1 MPAVENKENKEN
13 NINSWRK
20 NIDSKVD
27 KEKSLQNSIQ
37 NATIKLFP
45 NFSTEEKV
53 NIITQINNYLKLPGR
68 YIQGIFAILVKL
80 KKENPTDS
88 KLAQIIINHIKKL
101 NERTVL
107 DVTNKKNKKLILNWK
122 NTQKESYRNK
132 ELAKSTTKTIDIKKK
147 SEEFIKINN
156 ESKEAIKI
164 INIETQEKFKRTL
177 ELQSSLKPEYQPTQ
191 AQITAKVQSLSP
203 ETKTKLKSSGL
214 SETDYAKLLASKD
227 SLFSAGDT
235 SQESRDFLDSLKE
248 LNQSLGIRDL
258 DQMPNSFSVDKQFF
272 KDNPDLVKHI
282 WESQDFKTLD
292 NSFDLSWLKNF
303 KEVSTFVE
311 KFGDENLKRLKSQ
324 ISPFFDE
331 EWRLKQ
337 LTPEEKKIF
346 ETFFSS
352 FQAIKQQMTWVSTNM
367 LKAWAMQAPIVALY
381 HYLDQD
387 SIGLENLNQQNRQFW
402 DRTDILTEWEDK
414 ILKFSGKIDNKPIN
428 FYFNLNTGKLQCD
441 DHLNFNKD
449 QNHIS
454 IGETTRTDLNIQLP
468 SQQDLTTLLQEAITP
483 ETQQE
488 LLKTSSNMQEY
499 HQNLNQLIS
508 STLEGSF
515 NFDPLIRSRISMQT
529 EKNLTSQEFSD
540 DFLPPHISSQ
550 LQDER
555 IINNNPQIKKLFQ
568 ILDFVS
574 ESSTSDQLISLRK
587 SFKKLTSLISSHQEL
602 EKIAD
607 PIIKEQFIKL
617 HESLQNTSTI
627 ANRTET
633 MFSFLQ
639 IFLKQD
645 FSKNEFNP
653 QTLTKND
660 IFDFIDL
667 ENFLKTPLLD
677 KDLATSL
684 YYKNFSEPFNKRYFT
699 KSQNLTE
706 NDAQTA
712 DKQLEAEL
720 LAFA

>member
-1 MPAVENKENKEN
+1 MTRSAEVKENT
-13 NINSWRK
+13 INSWRK
-20 NIDSKVD
+20 NVETDREKRLENAVQKATKNLFSHLSD
-27 KEKSLQNSIQ
+27 KEQNDI
-37 NATIKLFP
+37 IK
-45 NFSTEEKV
+45 
-53 NIITQINNYLKLPGR
+53 QINEYLKTPDSIKPRELF
-68 YIQGIFAILVKL
+68 QKL
-80 KKENPTDS
+80 IEIKNNNPNNP

-101 NERTVL
+101 NEKNTL
-107 DVTNKKNKKLILNWK
+107 DIKNKKLKSAILSWK
-122 NTQKESYRNK
+122 NRTDGSSINE
-132 ELAKSTTKTIDIKKK
+132 
-147 SEEFIKINN
+147 INN
-156 ESKEAIKI
+156 KMSRIKEFL
-164 INIETQEKFKRTL
+164 INKNQKAQEKLKKAL
-177 ELQSSLKPEYQPTQ
+177 KAQSSLKPEYQPTQ

-227 SLFSAGDT
+227 SLFSANDT
-235 SQESRDFLDSLKE
+235 SQESRDFLESLKE

-282 WESQDFKTLD
+282 WESPDFKTLD

-367 LKAWAMQAPIVALY
+367 LKAWAMQAPLVALY

-449 QNHIS
+449 QNRIS

-468 SQQDLTTLLQEAITP
+468 SQQDLITLLQETLTP

-508 STLEGSF
+508 SILEGSF

-540 DFLPPHISSQ
+540 DFLPHHISSQ

-574 ESSTSDQLISLRK
+574 ENSTSDQLISLRK
-587 SFKKLTSLISSHQEL
+587 SFKKLTSLISSRQEL

-653 QTLTKND
+653 QTLTKSD

-667 ENFLKTPLLD
+667 ENFLSVANEGITLQQKGWFSHTFSTNITAKREKQEKVITDLGLKTV
-677 KDLATSL
+677 
-684 YYKNFSEPFNKRYFT
+684 E
-699 KSQNLTE
+699 
-706 NDAQTA
+706 DALRSA
-712 DKQLEAEL
+712 YV
-720 LAFA
+720 

>member
-1 MPAVENKENKEN
+1 MTRSAETKEST
-13 NINSWRK
+13 INSWRK
-20 NIDSKVD
+20 NVETD
-27 KEKSLQNSIQ
+27 KEKRLENAVQKATKNLFSHLSDKEQNDI
-37 NATIKLFP
+37 IK
-45 NFSTEEKV
+45 
-53 NIITQINNYLKLPGR
+53 QINEYLKTPDSIKPRELF
-68 YIQGIFAILVKL
+68 QKL
-80 KKENPTDS
+80 IEIKNNNPNNP

-101 NERTVL
+101 NEKNTL
-107 DVTNKKNKKLILNWK
+107 DIKNKKLKSAILSWK
-122 NTQKESYRNK
+122 NRTDGSSINDIKNKVSRIKESSINEHQK
-132 ELAKSTTKTIDIKKK
+132 IQQTIQKVLK
-147 SEEFIKINN
+147 
-156 ESKEAIKI
+156 A
-164 INIETQEKFKRTL
+164 
-177 ELQSSLKPEYQPTQ
+177 QSSLKPEYQPTQ

-203 ETKTKLKSSGL
+203 ETKAKLKSSGL

-235 SQESRDFLDSLKE
+235 SQESRDFLESLKE

-292 NSFDLSWLKNF
+292 NSFDLSWIKNF

-337 LTPEEKKIF
+337 LTPEERKIF

-449 QNHIS
+449 QNRIS

-468 SQQDLTTLLQEAITP
+468 SQQDLITLLQETITP

-529 EKNLTSQEFSD
+529 EKNLTSQEFSA

-550 LQDER
+550 LQDEK

-574 ESSTSDQLISLRK
+574 ENSTSDQLISLRK
-587 SFKKLTSLISSHQEL
+587 SFKKLTSLISSRQEL

-667 ENFLKTPLLD
+667 ENFLSVANEGITLQQKGWFSHTFSTNITA
-677 KDLATSL
+677 KREKQENLANA
-684 YYKNFSEPFNKRYFT
+684 KGIEDIER
-699 KSQNLTE
+699 
-706 NDAQTA
+706 
-712 DKQLEAEL
+712 EL
-720 LAFA
+720 NNIAVA

>member
-1 MPAVENKENKEN
+1 MTRSAETKEST
-13 NINSWRK
+13 INSWRK
-20 NIDSKVD
+20 NVETDREKRLENAVQKATKNLFSHLSD
-27 KEKSLQNSIQ
+27 KEQNDI
-37 NATIKLFP
+37 IK
-45 NFSTEEKV
+45 
-53 NIITQINNYLKLPGR
+53 QINEYLKTPDSIKPRELF
-68 YIQGIFAILVKL
+68 QKL
-80 KKENPTDS
+80 IEIKNNNPNNP

-101 NERTVL
+101 NEKNTL
-107 DVTNKKNKKLILNWK
+107 DIKNKKLKRAILSWK
-122 NTQKESYRNK
+122 NRTDGSSINDIKNKIPRIKESLANK
-132 ELAKSTTKTIDIKKK
+132 NKPI
-147 SEEFIKINN
+147 
-156 ESKEAIKI
+156 
-164 INIETQEKFKRTL
+164 QEKMEKVL
-177 ELQSSLKPEYQPTQ
+177 KAQSLLKPEYQPTQ
-191 AQITAKVQSLSP
+191 AQITAKIQSLSP

-282 WESQDFKTLD
+282 WESQDFKILD

-337 LTPEEKKIF
+337 LTPEERKIF

-367 LKAWAMQAPIVALY
+367 LKAWAMQAPIIALY

-449 QNHIS
+449 QNRIS

-468 SQQDLTTLLQEAITP
+468 SQQDLITLLQKTLTP

-574 ESSTSDQLISLRK
+574 ENSTSDQLISMRK
-587 SFKKLTSLISSHQEL
+587 SFKKLTSLISSRQEL

-645 FSKNEFNP
+645 FSKNEFNT

-667 ENFLKTPLLD
+667 ENFLSVANEGITLQQKGWFSHTFSTNITA
-677 KDLATSL
+677 KREKQENLANAKGIEDIERAL
-684 YYKNFSEPFNKRYFT
+684 NNI
-699 KSQNLTE
+699 
-706 NDAQTA
+706 AVA
-712 DKQLEAEL
+712 
-720 LAFA
+720 

>member
-1 MPAVENKENKEN
+1 MTRSAETKEST
-13 NINSWRK
+13 INSWRK
-20 NIDSKVD
+20 NVETDREKRLENAVQKATKNLFSHLSD
-27 KEKSLQNSIQ
+27 KEQN
-37 NATIKLFP
+37 
-45 NFSTEEKV
+45 
-53 NIITQINNYLKLPGR
+53 NIIKQINNYLKTPESIKPRELF
-68 YIQGIFAILVKL
+68 QKL
-80 KKENPTDS
+80 IEIKNNNPNNP

-101 NERTVL
+101 NEKNTL
-107 DVTNKKNKKLILNWK
+107 DIKNKKLKSAILSWK
-122 NTQKESYRNK
+122 NRTDGSSIN
-132 ELAKSTTKTIDIKKK
+132 DIKN
-147 SEEFIKINN
+147 KISRIN
-156 ESKEAIKI
+156 ESSINEHQKFQEIIK
-164 INIETQEKFKRTL
+164 KVLKA
-177 ELQSSLKPEYQPTQ
+177 QSSLKPEYQPTQ

-203 ETKTKLKSSGL
+203 ETKAKLKSSGL

-303 KEVSTFVE
+303 KEVATFVE

-337 LTPEEKKIF
+337 LTPEERKIF
-346 ETFFSS
+346 ETFFSN

-402 DRTDILTEWEDK
+402 DRTEILTEWEDK

-449 QNHIS
+449 QNRIS

-468 SQQDLTTLLQEAITP
+468 SEQDLTTLLQETITP

-488 LLKTSSNMQEY
+488 LVKTSSNMQEY

-529 EKNLTSQEFSD
+529 EKNLTSQEFSA

-555 IINNNPQIKKLFQ
+555 TINNTPQIKKLFQ
-568 ILDFVS
+568 ILDFIS
-574 ESSTSDQLISLRK
+574 ENSTSDQLISMRK
-587 SFKKLTSLISSHQEL
+587 SFKKLTSLISSRQEL

-653 QTLTKND
+653 QTLTKSD

-684 YYKNFSEPFNKRYFT
+684 YYKNFSEPFNKRYFA
-699 KSQNLTE
+699 KSENITE
-706 NDAQTA
+706 NNAQTA

>member
-1 MPAVENKENKEN
+1 MTSVENKKFSSPEEKWNKERETN
-13 NINSWRK
+13 EQ
-20 NIDSKVD
+20 SK
-27 KEKSLQNSIQ
+27 LRTIQ
-37 NATIKLFP
+37 NVTQKLFS
-45 NFSTEEKV
+45 NFSTEEKS
-53 NIITQINNYLKLPGR
+53 NLIISISSYLKLPGANF
-68 YIQGIFAILVKL
+68 QGVFNMLIKL
-80 KKENPTDS
+80 KNDNLNNP
-88 KLAQIIINHIKKL
+88 KLAQIIISALKKQIERKTLDLQNKKEKKQILRGNIDKKIRNNWLQNKNQDREDEYKASLKKFESQKNHIKQTIQK
-101 NERTVL
+101 VL
-107 DVTNKKNKKLILNWK
+107 K
-122 NTQKESYRNK
+122 
-132 ELAKSTTKTIDIKKK
+132 A
-147 SEEFIKINN
+147 
-156 ESKEAIKI
+156 
-164 INIETQEKFKRTL
+164 
-177 ELQSSLKPEYQPTQ
+177 QSSLKPEYQPTQ

-214 SETDYAKLLASKD
+214 SETVYAKLLASKD

-235 SQESRDFLDSLKE
+235 SQESRDFLESLKE

-337 LTPEEKKIF
+337 LTPEERKIF

-449 QNHIS
+449 QNRIS

-468 SQQDLTTLLQEAITP
+468 SQQDLITLLQETLTP
-483 ETQQE
+483 EIQQE
-488 LLKTSSNMQEY
+488 LLKSSSNMQEY
-499 HQNLNQLIS
+499 HQNLHQLIS

-529 EKNLTSQEFSD
+529 EKNLTSQEFSA

-574 ESSTSDQLISLRK
+574 ENSTSDQLISLRK
-587 SFKKLTSLISSHQEL
+587 SFKKLTSLISSRQEL

-667 ENFLKTPLLD
+667 ENFLDVAANGITLKQKTWFSAEFSQKIKQKEEHQENLANAEAI
-677 KDLATSL
+677 KDIEREL
-684 YYKNFSEPFNKRYFT
+684 Y
-699 KSQNLTE
+699 
-706 NDAQTA
+706 AVA
-712 DKQLEAEL
+712 
-720 LAFA
+720 

>member
-1 MPAVENKENKEN
+1 MTWVENKNQSTKEQ
-13 NINSWRK
+13 INSKVESKEQK
-20 NIDSKVD
+20 NASFAQAITEKAFKEFSID
-27 KEKSLQNSIQ
+27 EKRAIAIL
-37 NATIKLFP
+37 
-45 NFSTEEKV
+45 
-53 NIITQINNYLKLPGR
+53 INKYLKLPK
-68 YIQGIFAILVKL
+68 AIEPRELFQKL
-80 KKENPTDS
+80 LEIKKNNLNNSKLSQIIIDQLKQKISKKENDL
-88 KLAQIIINHIKKL
+88 KALQIIREKKKINGRNPLLKQQVWEKNAMEINKITEGNKNRDILKKIR
-101 NERTVL
+101 EGDR
-107 DVTNKKNKKLILNWK
+107 KEIEIKNKFEHVK
-122 NTQKESYRNK
+122 Q
-132 ELAKSTTKTIDIKKK
+132 
-147 SEEFIKINN
+147 
-156 ESKEAIKI
+156 
-164 INIETQEKFKRTL
+164 
-177 ELQSSLKPEYQPTQ
+177 LQSSLKPEYQPTQ

-203 ETKTKLKSSGL
+203 ETKAKLKSSGL

-235 SQESRDFLDSLKE
+235 SQESRDFLESLKE

-258 DQMPNSFSVDKQFF
+258 DQMPNSFSIDKQFF

-282 WESQDFKTLD
+282 WESPDFKTLD

-303 KEVSTFVE
+303 KEVATFVE

-352 FQAIKQQMTWVSTNM
+352 FQAIKEQMTWVSTNM

-449 QNHIS
+449 QNRIS
-454 IGETTRTDLNIQLP
+454 IGETTRTNLNIQLP
-468 SQQDLTTLLQEAITP
+468 SQQDLITLLQETLTP

-529 EKNLTSQEFSD
+529 EKNLTSQEFSA

-574 ESSTSDQLISLRK
+574 ENSTSDQLISLRK
-587 SFKKLTSLISSHQEL
+587 SFKKLTSLISSRQEL

-667 ENFLKTPLLD
+667 ENFLSVANEGITLQQKGWFSHTFSTNITA
-677 KDLATSL
+677 KREKQENLANA
-684 YYKNFSEPFNKRYFT
+684 KGIEDIER
-699 KSQNLTE
+699 
-706 NDAQTA
+706 
-712 DKQLEAEL
+712 EL
-720 LAFA
+720 NNIAFA

>member
-1 MPAVENKENKEN
+1 MTRSAETKEST
-13 NINSWRK
+13 INSWRK
-20 NIDSKVD
+20 NVETDREKRLENAVQKATKNLFSHLSD
-27 KEKSLQNSIQ
+27 KEQNDI
-37 NATIKLFP
+37 IK
-45 NFSTEEKV
+45 
-53 NIITQINNYLKLPGR
+53 QINEYLKTPDSIKPRELF
-68 YIQGIFAILVKL
+68 QKL
-80 KKENPTDS
+80 IEIKNNNPNNP

-101 NERTVL
+101 NEKNTL
-107 DVTNKKNKKLILNWK
+107 DIKNKKLKRAILSWK
-122 NTQKESYRNK
+122 NRIDGSSINDIKNKIPRIKESLANK
-132 ELAKSTTKTIDIKKK
+132 NKPI
-147 SEEFIKINN
+147 
-156 ESKEAIKI
+156 
-164 INIETQEKFKRTL
+164 QEKMEKVL
-177 ELQSSLKPEYQPTQ
+177 KAQSSLKPEYQPTQ

-214 SETDYAKLLASKD
+214 SETVYAKLLASKD
-227 SLFSAGDT
+227 SLFSANDT
-235 SQESRDFLDSLKE
+235 SQESRDFLESLKE

-282 WESQDFKTLD
+282 WESPDFKTLD

-303 KEVSTFVE
+303 KEVATFVE

-337 LTPEEKKIF
+337 LTPEERKIF

-352 FQAIKQQMTWVSTNM
+352 FQAIKEQMTWVSTNM

-449 QNHIS
+449 QNRIS

-468 SQQDLTTLLQEAITP
+468 SQQDLITLLQETITP

-529 EKNLTSQEFSD
+529 EKNLTSQEFSA

-574 ESSTSDQLISLRK
+574 ENSTSDQLISLRK
-587 SFKKLTSLISSHQEL
+587 SFKKLTSLISSRQEL

-667 ENFLKTPLLD
+667 ENFLSVANEGITLQQKGWFSHTFSTNITA
-677 KDLATSL
+677 KRETQENLANA
-684 YYKNFSEPFNKRYFT
+684 KGIEGIEK
-699 KSQNLTE
+699 
-706 NDAQTA
+706 
-712 DKQLEAEL
+712 EL
-720 LAFA
+720 NIAFA

>member
-1 MPAVENKENKEN
+1 MTSLESKQITWNEKIQGKEQQKE
-13 NINSWRK
+13 R
-20 NIDSKVD
+20 
-27 KEKSLQNSIQ
+27 EQQRAIQ
-37 NATIKLFP
+37 SMVQKYFP
-45 NFSTEEKV
+45 DFSTEAKTE
-53 NIITQINNYLKLPGR
+53 ITIQIFKYLKLPKTLEFK
-68 YIQGIFAILVKL
+68 GIFSALLNL
-80 KKENPTDS
+80 KKENIDNP
-88 KLAQIIINHIKKL
+88 KLAQILINFIKKKI
-101 NERTVL
+101 EKTIL
-107 DVTNKKNKKLILNWK
+107 DQTNKTNKTKVLNWK
-122 NTQKESYRNK
+122 KSPNQITNSLSNNSWKIQKEWNNQKRNT
-132 ELAKSTTKTIDIKKK
+132 ETKQITHLNEQSKKQL
-147 SEEFIKINN
+147 
-156 ESKEAIKI
+156 
-164 INIETQEKFKRTL
+164 IEKTKQ
-177 ELQSSLKPEYQPTQ
+177 LQSSLKPEYQPTQ

-203 ETKTKLKSSGL
+203 ETKAKLKSSRL
-214 SETDYAKLLASKD
+214 SETDYAKFLASKD

-292 NSFDLSWLKNF
+292 NSFDLSRLKNF

-387 SIGLENLNQQNRQFW
+387 SIGLENLSQQNRQFW

-449 QNHIS
+449 QNRIS

-468 SQQDLTTLLQEAITP
+468 SQQDLTTLLQETLTP

-529 EKNLTSQEFSD
+529 EKNLTSQEFSA

-574 ESSTSDQLISLRK
+574 ENSTSDQLISLRK
-587 SFKKLTSLISSHQEL
+587 SFKKLTSLISSRQEL

-667 ENFLKTPLLD
+667 ENFLSVANEGITLQQKGWFSHTFSTNITA
-677 KDLATSL
+677 KREKQENLANA
-684 YYKNFSEPFNKRYFT
+684 KGIEDIER
-699 KSQNLTE
+699 
-706 NDAQTA
+706 
-712 DKQLEAEL
+712 EL
-720 LAFA
+720 NNIAVA

>member
-1 MPAVENKENKEN
+1 MTRSAETKEST
-13 NINSWRK
+13 INSWRK
-20 NIDSKVD
+20 NVETDREKRLENAVQKATKNLFSHLSD
-27 KEKSLQNSIQ
+27 KEQNDI
-37 NATIKLFP
+37 IK
-45 NFSTEEKV
+45 
-53 NIITQINNYLKLPGR
+53 QINEYLKTPDSIKPRELF
-68 YIQGIFAILVKL
+68 QKL
-80 KKENPTDS
+80 IEIKNNNPNNP

-101 NERTVL
+101 NEKNTL
-107 DVTNKKNKKLILNWK
+107 DIKNKKLKRAILSWK
-122 NTQKESYRNK
+122 NRIDGSSINDIKNKIPRIKESLANK
-132 ELAKSTTKTIDIKKK
+132 NKPI
-147 SEEFIKINN
+147 
-156 ESKEAIKI
+156 
-164 INIETQEKFKRTL
+164 QEKMEKVL
-177 ELQSSLKPEYQPTQ
+177 KAQSSLKPEYQPTQ

-203 ETKTKLKSSGL
+203 ETKAKLKSSGL

-227 SLFSAGDT
+227 SLFSANDT
-235 SQESRDFLDSLKE
+235 SQESRDFLESLKE

-282 WESQDFKTLD
+282 WESPDFKTLD

-337 LTPEEKKIF
+337 LTPEERKTF

-367 LKAWAMQAPIVALY
+367 LKAWAMQAPLVALY

-428 FYFNLNTGKLQCD
+428 FYFNLNTGKLECD

-449 QNHIS
+449 QNRIS

-468 SQQDLTTLLQEAITP
+468 SQQDLITLLQETLTP

-529 EKNLTSQEFSD
+529 EKNLTSQEFST

-574 ESSTSDQLISLRK
+574 ENSTSEQLISLRK
-587 SFKKLTSLISSHQEL
+587 SFKKLTSLISSRQEL

-667 ENFLKTPLLD
+667 ENFLSVANEGITLQQKGWFSHTFSTNITE
-677 KDLATSL
+677 KREKQENLANAKGIEDIERAL
-684 YYKNFSEPFNKRYFT
+684 NNI
-699 KSQNLTE
+699 
-706 NDAQTA
+706 AVA
-712 DKQLEAEL
+712 
-720 LAFA
+720 

>member
-1 MPAVENKENKEN
+1 MTRSAETKEST
-13 NINSWRK
+13 INSWRK
-20 NIDSKVD
+20 NVETDREKRLENAVQKATKNLFSHLSD
-27 KEKSLQNSIQ
+27 KEQNDI
-37 NATIKLFP
+37 IK
-45 NFSTEEKV
+45 
-53 NIITQINNYLKLPGR
+53 QINEYLKTPDSIKPRELF
-68 YIQGIFAILVKL
+68 QKL
-80 KKENPTDS
+80 IEIKNNNPNNP

-101 NERTVL
+101 NEKNTL
-107 DVTNKKNKKLILNWK
+107 DIKNKKLKRAILSWK
-122 NTQKESYRNK
+122 NRIDGSSINDIKNKIPRIKESLANK
-132 ELAKSTTKTIDIKKK
+132 NKPI
-147 SEEFIKINN
+147 
-156 ESKEAIKI
+156 
-164 INIETQEKFKRTL
+164 QEKMEKVL
-177 ELQSSLKPEYQPTQ
+177 KAQSSLKPEYQPTQ

-203 ETKTKLKSSGL
+203 ETKAKLKSSGL

-235 SQESRDFLDSLKE
+235 SQESRDFLESLKE

-449 QNHIS
+449 QNRIS

-468 SQQDLTTLLQEAITP
+468 SQQDLITLLQETITP

-529 EKNLTSQEFSD
+529 EKNLTSQEFSA

-574 ESSTSDQLISLRK
+574 ENSTSDQLISLRK
-587 SFKKLTSLISSHQEL
+587 SFKKLTSLISSRQEL

-667 ENFLKTPLLD
+667 ENFLSVANEGITLQQKGWFSHTFSTNITA
-677 KDLATSL
+677 KREKQENLANA
-684 YYKNFSEPFNKRYFT
+684 KGIEDIER
-699 KSQNLTE
+699 
-706 NDAQTA
+706 
-712 DKQLEAEL
+712 EL
-720 LAFA
+720 NNIAVA

>member
-1 MPAVENKENKEN
+1 MGSVENKNQSAKEQL
-13 NINSWRK
+13 NSKAESKEQK
-20 NIDSKVD
+20 NTRFA
-27 KEKSLQNSIQ
+27 Q
-37 NATIKLFP
+37 TI
-45 NFSTEEKV
+45 TEKV
-53 NIITQINNYLKLPGR
+53 FKEFSIDEKTSIAALINKYLKLPKAMEPR
-68 YIQGIFAILVKL
+68 ELFQKLVEI
-80 KKENPTDS
+80 KKNNPNNPR
-88 KLAQIIINHIKKL
+88 LAQIIINELKKIINRKENDL
-101 NERTVL
+101 RALQIRNEG
-107 DVTNKKNKKLILNWK
+107 KILNWK
-122 NTQKESYRNK
+122 KNPIENQGGN
-132 ELAKSTTKTIDIKKK
+132 LATNDK
-147 SEEFIKINN
+147 KINKGLN
-156 ESKEAIKI
+156 SRSTDRIKLQKQV
-164 INIETQEKFKRTL
+164 EHLKQ
-177 ELQSSLKPEYQPTQ
+177 LQSSLKPEYQPTQ

-203 ETKTKLKSSGL
+203 ETKIKLKSSGL

-227 SLFSAGDT
+227 SLFSAKDT

-258 DQMPNSFSVDKQFF
+258 DQMPNSFSIDKQFF

-292 NSFDLSWLKNF
+292 NSFDLSRLKNF

-352 FQAIKQQMTWVSTNM
+352 FQAIKQQITWVSTNM
-367 LKAWAMQAPIVALY
+367 LKAWTMQAPIVALY

-387 SIGLENLNQQNRQFW
+387 SIGLENLSQQNRQFW

-449 QNHIS
+449 QNRIN
-454 IGETTRTDLNIQLP
+454 IGETTRTDLNIKLP
-468 SQQDLTTLLQEAITP
+468 SQQDLTTLLQETLTP

-529 EKNLTSQEFSD
+529 EKNLTSQEFSA
-540 DFLPPHISSQ
+540 DFLPPHISTQ

-574 ESSTSDQLISLRK
+574 ENSTSDQLISMRK
-587 SFKKLTSLISSHQEL
+587 SFKKLTSLISSRQEL

-684 YYKNFSEPFNKRYFT
+684 YYKNFSEPFNKRYFA

>member
-1 MPAVENKENKEN
+1 MTSVENKQITWNEKIQGKEQQ
-13 NINSWRK
+13 
-20 NIDSKVD
+20 
-27 KEKSLQNSIQ
+27 KEREQQRAIQ
-37 NATIKLFP
+37 SMVQKYFP
-45 NFSTEEKV
+45 DFSTEAKTE
-53 NIITQINNYLKLPGR
+53 ITIQIFKYLKLPKTLEFK
-68 YIQGIFAILVKL
+68 GIFSALLNL
-80 KKENPTDS
+80 KKENIDNP
-88 KLAQIIINHIKKL
+88 KLAQILINFIKKKI
-101 NERTVL
+101 EKTIL
-107 DVTNKKNKKLILNWK
+107 DQTNKTNKTKVLNWK
-122 NTQKESYRNK
+122 KSPNQITNSLSNNFWKIQKEWNNQKRNT
-132 ELAKSTTKTIDIKKK
+132 ETKQITHLNEQSKKQL
-147 SEEFIKINN
+147 
-156 ESKEAIKI
+156 
-164 INIETQEKFKRTL
+164 IEKTKQ
-177 ELQSSLKPEYQPTQ
+177 LQSSLKPEYQPTQ

-203 ETKTKLKSSGL
+203 ETKAKLKSSGL

-282 WESQDFKTLD
+282 WESQDFKMLD

-449 QNHIS
+449 QNRIS

-468 SQQDLTTLLQEAITP
+468 SQQDLITLLQETLTP

-529 EKNLTSQEFSD
+529 EKNLTSQEFSA

-574 ESSTSDQLISLRK
+574 ENSTSDQLISLRK
-587 SFKKLTSLISSHQEL
+587 SFKKLTSLISSRQEL

-667 ENFLKTPLLD
+667 ENFLSVANEGITLQQKGWFSHTFSTNITA
-677 KDLATSL
+677 KREKQENLANA
-684 YYKNFSEPFNKRYFT
+684 KGIEDIER
-699 KSQNLTE
+699 
-706 NDAQTA
+706 
-712 DKQLEAEL
+712 EL
-720 LAFA
+720 NNIAVA

>member
-1 MPAVENKENKEN
+1 MTRSAEVKENT
-13 NINSWRK
+13 INSWRK
-20 NIDSKVD
+20 NVETDREKRLENAVQKATKNLFSHLSD
-27 KEKSLQNSIQ
+27 KEQNDI
-37 NATIKLFP
+37 IK
-45 NFSTEEKV
+45 
-53 NIITQINNYLKLPGR
+53 QINEYLKTPDSIKPRELF
-68 YIQGIFAILVKL
+68 QKL
-80 KKENPTDS
+80 IEIKNNNPNNP

-101 NERTVL
+101 NEKNTL
-107 DVTNKKNKKLILNWK
+107 DIKNKKLKSAILSWK
-122 NTQKESYRNK
+122 NRTDGSSINE
-132 ELAKSTTKTIDIKKK
+132 
-147 SEEFIKINN
+147 INN
-156 ESKEAIKI
+156 KMSRIKEFL
-164 INIETQEKFKRTL
+164 INKNQKAQEKLKKAL
-177 ELQSSLKPEYQPTQ
+177 KAQSSLKPEYQPTQ

-227 SLFSAGDT
+227 SLFSANDT

-282 WESQDFKTLD
+282 WESPDFKTLD

-449 QNHIS
+449 QNRIS

-468 SQQDLTTLLQEAITP
+468 SQQDLITLLQETLTP
-483 ETQQE
+483 ETQQD
-488 LLKTSSNMQEY
+488 LLKNSSNMQEY

-529 EKNLTSQEFSD
+529 EKNLTSQEFSA
-540 DFLPPHISSQ
+540 DFLPPHISTQ

-574 ESSTSDQLISLRK
+574 ENSTSDQLISLRK
-587 SFKKLTSLISSHQEL
+587 SFKKLTSLISSRQEL

-653 QTLTKND
+653 QTLTKSD

-667 ENFLKTPLLD
+667 ENFLSVANEGITLQQKGWFSHTFSTNITA
-677 KDLATSL
+677 KREKQENLANAKGIEDIERAL
-684 YYKNFSEPFNKRYFT
+684 NNI
-699 KSQNLTE
+699 
-706 NDAQTA
+706 AVA
-712 DKQLEAEL
+712 
-720 LAFA
+720 

>member
-1 MPAVENKENKEN
+1 MGSVENKNQSAKEQLNSKAESKEQKNARFAQTITEKAFKEFSIDEKTSIAALINK
-13 NINSWRK
+13 
-20 NIDSKVD
+20 
-27 KEKSLQNSIQ
+27 
-37 NATIKLFP
+37 
-45 NFSTEEKV
+45 
-53 NIITQINNYLKLPGR
+53 YLKLPKAMEPR
-68 YIQGIFAILVKL
+68 ELFQKLVEI
-80 KKENPTDS
+80 KKNNPNNPR
-88 KLAQIIINHIKKL
+88 LAQIIINELKKIINRKENDLKVLQIK
-101 NERTVL
+101 NERG
-107 DVTNKKNKKLILNWK
+107 ILNWK
-122 NTQKESYRNK
+122 KLWKNKVTENQES
-132 ELAKSTTKTIDIKKK
+132 KSLTNDD
-147 SEEFIKINN
+147 KINKKLDSQSTN
-156 ESKEAIKI
+156 RMKI
-164 INIETQEKFKRTL
+164 LKQVEHLKQ
-177 ELQSSLKPEYQPTQ
+177 LQSSLKPEYQPTQ

-227 SLFSAGDT
+227 VLFSARDT
-235 SQESRDFLDSLKE
+235 SQESRDFLESLKE

-282 WESQDFKTLD
+282 WESPDFKTLD
-292 NSFDLSWLKNF
+292 NSFDLSRLKNF

-311 KFGDENLKRLKSQ
+311 KFGDENLKRLKNQ

-367 LKAWAMQAPIVALY
+367 LKAWTMQAPIVALY

-387 SIGLENLNQQNRQFW
+387 SIGLENLSQQNRQFW

-449 QNHIS
+449 QNRIS

-468 SQQDLTTLLQEAITP
+468 SQQDLITLLQETITP

-488 LLKTSSNMQEY
+488 LLKNSSNMQEY

-529 EKNLTSQEFSD
+529 EKNLTSQEFSA

-574 ESSTSDQLISLRK
+574 ENSTSEQLISLRK
-587 SFKKLTSLISSHQEL
+587 SFKKLTSLISSRQEL

-684 YYKNFSEPFNKRYFT
+684 YYKNFSEPFNKRYFA

>member
-1 MPAVENKENKEN
+1 MPEVENKEN

-101 NERTVL
+101 NKRTVL

-164 INIETQEKFKRTL
+164 INTETQEKFKRTL

-191 AQITAKVQSLSP
+191 AKITAKVQSLSP

-227 SLFSAGDT
+227 SLFSANDT

-367 LKAWAMQAPIVALY
+367 LKAWTMQAPIVALY

-387 SIGLENLNQQNRQFW
+387 SIGLENLSQQNRQFW

-449 QNHIS
+449 QNRIS
-454 IGETTRTDLNIQLP
+454 IGETTRTNLNIQLP
-468 SQQDLTTLLQEAITP
+468 SQQDLTTLLQETLTP

-488 LLKTSSNMQEY
+488 LLQSSSNMQEY

-574 ESSTSDQLISLRK
+574 ENSTSDQLISMRK
-587 SFKKLTSLISSHQEL
+587 SFKKLTSLISSRQEL

-684 YYKNFSEPFNKRYFT
+684 YYKNFSEPFNKRYFA

>member
-203 ETKTKLKSSGL
+203 ETKAKLKSSGL

-272 KDNPDLVKHI
+272 KDNPDLIKHI
-282 WESQDFKTLD
+282 WESPDFKTLD

-352 FQAIKQQMTWVSTNM
+352 FQEIKQQMTWVSTNM

-387 SIGLENLNQQNRQFW
+387 SIGPENLNQQNRQFW

-468 SQQDLTTLLQEAITP
+468 SQQDLTTHLQEAITP

>member
-1 MPAVENKENKEN
+1 MTSVENKQITWNEKIQGKEQQ
-13 NINSWRK
+13 
-20 NIDSKVD
+20 
-27 KEKSLQNSIQ
+27 KEREQQRAIQ
-37 NATIKLFP
+37 SMVQKYFP
-45 NFSTEEKV
+45 DFSTEAKTE
-53 NIITQINNYLKLPGR
+53 ITIQIFKYLKLPKTLEFK
-68 YIQGIFAILVKL
+68 GIFSALLNL
-80 KKENPTDS
+80 KKENIDNP
-88 KLAQIIINHIKKL
+88 KLAQILINFIKKKI
-101 NERTVL
+101 EKTIL
-107 DVTNKKNKKLILNWK
+107 DQTNKTNKTKVLNWK
-122 NTQKESYRNK
+122 KSPNQITNSLSNNFWKIQKEWNNQKRNT
-132 ELAKSTTKTIDIKKK
+132 ETKQITHLNEQSKKQL
-147 SEEFIKINN
+147 
-156 ESKEAIKI
+156 
-164 INIETQEKFKRTL
+164 IEKTKQ
-177 ELQSSLKPEYQPTQ
+177 LQSSLKPEYQPTQ

-203 ETKTKLKSSGL
+203 ETKAKLKSSGL

-282 WESQDFKTLD
+282 WESPDFKTLD

-337 LTPEEKKIF
+337 LTPEERKIF

-352 FQAIKQQMTWVSTNM
+352 FQAIKEQMTWVSTNM

-387 SIGLENLNQQNRQFW
+387 SIGLENLNQQNKQFW

-449 QNHIS
+449 QNRIS

-468 SQQDLTTLLQEAITP
+468 SQQDLITLLQEAITP

-488 LLKTSSNMQEY
+488 LLQSSSNMQEY

-529 EKNLTSQEFSD
+529 EKNLTSQEFSA

-574 ESSTSDQLISLRK
+574 ENSTSDQLISLRK
-587 SFKKLTSLISSHQEL
+587 SFKKLTSLISSRQEL

-653 QTLTKND
+653 QTLTKSD

-667 ENFLKTPLLD
+667 ENFLDVAANGITLKQKTWFSAEFSQKIKQKEEHQENLANAEAI
-677 KDLATSL
+677 KDIELNIALA
-684 YYKNFSEPFNKRYFT
+684 
-699 KSQNLTE
+699 
-706 NDAQTA
+706 
-712 DKQLEAEL
+712 
-720 LAFA
+720 

>member
-1 MPAVENKENKEN
+1 MTRSAETKEST
-13 NINSWRK
+13 INSWRK
-20 NIDSKVD
+20 NVETD
-27 KEKSLQNSIQ
+27 KEKRLENAVQKATKNLFSHLSDKEQNDI
-37 NATIKLFP
+37 IK
-45 NFSTEEKV
+45 
-53 NIITQINNYLKLPGR
+53 QINDYLKTPESIKPRELF
-68 YIQGIFAILVKL
+68 QKL
-80 KKENPTDS
+80 IEIKNNNPNNP
-88 KLAQIIINHIKKL
+88 KLAQIIINHIRKL
-101 NERTVL
+101 NEKNTL
-107 DVTNKKNKKLILNWK
+107 DIKNKKLKSAILSWK
-122 NTQKESYRNK
+122 NRTDGSSIN
-132 ELAKSTTKTIDIKKK
+132 DIKN
-147 SEEFIKINN
+147 KISRIN
-156 ESKEAIKI
+156 EYSINKHQKFQEI
-164 INIETQEKFKRTL
+164 IQKVLKA
-177 ELQSSLKPEYQPTQ
+177 QSSLKPEYQPTQ
-191 AQITAKVQSLSP
+191 AQITAKIQSLSP
-203 ETKTKLKSSGL
+203 ETKAKLKSSGL

-282 WESQDFKTLD
+282 WESPDFKTLD

-337 LTPEEKKIF
+337 LTQEEKKIF

-387 SIGLENLNQQNRQFW
+387 SIGLENLNQQNKQFW

-428 FYFNLNTGKLQCD
+428 FYFNLTNGKLQCD

-449 QNHIS
+449 QNRIS

-468 SQQDLTTLLQEAITP
+468 SQQDLITLLQETLTP

-540 DFLPPHISSQ
+540 NFLPPHISGQ

-568 ILDFVS
+568 ILDFIS
-574 ESSTSDQLISLRK
+574 ENSTSDQLISMRK
-587 SFKKLTSLISSHQEL
+587 SFKKLTSLISSRQEL

-667 ENFLKTPLLD
+667 ENFLSVANEGITLQQKGWFSHTFSTNITA
-677 KDLATSL
+677 KREKQENLANA
-684 YYKNFSEPFNKRYFT
+684 KGIEDIER
-699 KSQNLTE
+699 
-706 NDAQTA
+706 
-712 DKQLEAEL
+712 EL
-720 LAFA
+720 NNIAVA

>member
-1 MPAVENKENKEN
+1 MTWVENKNQSTKEQ
-13 NINSWRK
+13 INSKVESKEQK
-20 NIDSKVD
+20 NASFAQAITEKAFKEFSID
-27 KEKSLQNSIQ
+27 EKRAIAIL
-37 NATIKLFP
+37 
-45 NFSTEEKV
+45 
-53 NIITQINNYLKLPGR
+53 INKYLKLPK
-68 YIQGIFAILVKL
+68 AIEPRELFQKL
-80 KKENPTDS
+80 LEIKKNNLNNSKLSQIIIDQLKQKISKKENDL
-88 KLAQIIINHIKKL
+88 KALQIIREKKKINGRNPLLKQQVWEKNAMEINKITEGNKNRDILKKIR
-101 NERTVL
+101 EGDR
-107 DVTNKKNKKLILNWK
+107 KEIEIKNKFEHVK
-122 NTQKESYRNK
+122 Q
-132 ELAKSTTKTIDIKKK
+132 
-147 SEEFIKINN
+147 
-156 ESKEAIKI
+156 
-164 INIETQEKFKRTL
+164 
-177 ELQSSLKPEYQPTQ
+177 LQSSLKPEYQPTQ

-203 ETKTKLKSSGL
+203 ETKAKLKSSGL

-282 WESQDFKTLD
+282 WESPDFKTLD

-303 KEVSTFVE
+303 KEVATFVE

-337 LTPEEKKIF
+337 LTPEERKIF

-367 LKAWAMQAPIVALY
+367 LKAWAMQAPIIALY

-449 QNHIS
+449 QNRIS

-468 SQQDLTTLLQEAITP
+468 SQQDLTTLLQETLTP

-488 LLKTSSNMQEY
+488 LLQTSSNMQEY

-529 EKNLTSQEFSD
+529 EKNLTSQEFSA

-574 ESSTSDQLISLRK
+574 ENSTSDQLISLRK
-587 SFKKLTSLISSHQEL
+587 SFKKLTSLISSRQEL

-667 ENFLKTPLLD
+667 ENFLDVAANGITLKQKTW
-677 KDLATSL
+677 
-684 YYKNFSEPFNKRYFT
+684 FSAEF
-699 KSQNLTE
+699 SQKIKQKEELQKNLT
-706 NDAQTA
+706 DAK
-712 DKQLEAEL
+712 DIKDIESEL
-720 LAFA
+720 NIAFA

>member
-1 MPAVENKENKEN
+1 MTRSAETKEST
-13 NINSWRK
+13 INSWRK
-20 NIDSKVD
+20 NVETDREKRLENAVQKATKNLFSHLSD
-27 KEKSLQNSIQ
+27 KEQNDI
-37 NATIKLFP
+37 IK
-45 NFSTEEKV
+45 
-53 NIITQINNYLKLPGR
+53 QINEYLKTPDSIKPRELF
-68 YIQGIFAILVKL
+68 QKL
-80 KKENPTDS
+80 IEIKNNNPNNP

-101 NERTVL
+101 NEKNTL
-107 DVTNKKNKKLILNWK
+107 DIKNKKLKRAILSWK
-122 NTQKESYRNK
+122 NRTDGSSINDIKNKIPRIKESLANK
-132 ELAKSTTKTIDIKKK
+132 NKPI
-147 SEEFIKINN
+147 
-156 ESKEAIKI
+156 
-164 INIETQEKFKRTL
+164 QEKMEKVL
-177 ELQSSLKPEYQPTQ
+177 KAQSLLKPEYQPTQ
-191 AQITAKVQSLSP
+191 AQITAKIQSLSP

-227 SLFSAGDT
+227 SLFSANDT

-258 DQMPNSFSVDKQFF
+258 DQMPDSFSVDKQFF

-337 LTPEEKKIF
+337 LTPEERKIF

-352 FQAIKQQMTWVSTNM
+352 FQAIKEQMTWVSTNM

-449 QNHIS
+449 QNRIS

-468 SQQDLTTLLQEAITP
+468 SQQDLITLLQETLTP
-483 ETQQE
+483 EIQQE

-529 EKNLTSQEFSD
+529 EKNLTSQEFSA

-574 ESSTSDQLISLRK
+574 ENSTSDQLISLRK
-587 SFKKLTSLISSHQEL
+587 SFKKLTSLISSRQEL

-653 QTLTKND
+653 QTLTKSD

-667 ENFLKTPLLD
+667 ENFLSVANEGITLQQKGWFSHTFSTNITAKREEQEKVNTDLGLKTV
-677 KDLATSL
+677 
-684 YYKNFSEPFNKRYFT
+684 E
-699 KSQNLTE
+699 
-706 NDAQTA
+706 DALRSA
-712 DKQLEAEL
+712 YV
-720 LAFA
+720 

>member
-1 MPAVENKENKEN
+1 MTRSAETKEST
-13 NINSWRK
+13 INSWRK
-20 NIDSKVD
+20 NVETDREKKLENAVQKATKNLFSHLSD
-27 KEKSLQNSIQ
+27 KEQNDI
-37 NATIKLFP
+37 IK
-45 NFSTEEKV
+45 
-53 NIITQINNYLKLPGR
+53 QINEYLKTPESIKPRELF
-68 YIQGIFAILVKL
+68 QKL
-80 KKENPTDS
+80 IEIKNNNPNNP

-101 NERTVL
+101 NEKNTL
-107 DVTNKKNKKLILNWK
+107 DIKNKKLKRAILNWK
-122 NTQKESYRNK
+122 NRTDGSSINDIKNKIPRIKESLVNK
-132 ELAKSTTKTIDIKKK
+132 NKPI
-147 SEEFIKINN
+147 
-156 ESKEAIKI
+156 
-164 INIETQEKFKRTL
+164 QEKMEKVL
-177 ELQSSLKPEYQPTQ
+177 KAQSSLKPEYQPTQ
-191 AQITAKVQSLSP
+191 AQITTKVQSLSP

-258 DQMPNSFSVDKQFF
+258 DQMPNSFSVDNQFF

-282 WESQDFKTLD
+282 WESQDFKALD

-449 QNHIS
+449 QNRIS

-468 SQQDLTTLLQEAITP
+468 SQQDLTTLLQETLTP

-587 SFKKLTSLISSHQEL
+587 SFKKLTSLISSRQEL

-627 ANRTET
+627 ANRTKT

-684 YYKNFSEPFNKRYFT
+684 YYKNFSEPFNKRYFA

-706 NDAQTA
+706 NDTQTA

>member
-1 MPAVENKENKEN
+1 MTWVENKNQSTKEQ
-13 NINSWRK
+13 INSKVESKEQK
-20 NIDSKVD
+20 NASFAQAITEKAFKEFSID
-27 KEKSLQNSIQ
+27 EKRAIAIL
-37 NATIKLFP
+37 
-45 NFSTEEKV
+45 
-53 NIITQINNYLKLPGR
+53 INKYLKLPK
-68 YIQGIFAILVKL
+68 AIEPRELFQKL
-80 KKENPTDS
+80 LEIKKNNLNNSKLSQIIIDQLKQKISKKENDL
-88 KLAQIIINHIKKL
+88 KALQIIREKKKINGRNPLLKQQVWEKNAMEI
-101 NERTVL
+101 
-107 DVTNKKNKKLILNWK
+107 NKITEGNKNRDILEKIREGDRKEIEIKNKFEHVK
-122 NTQKESYRNK
+122 Q
-132 ELAKSTTKTIDIKKK
+132 
-147 SEEFIKINN
+147 
-156 ESKEAIKI
+156 
-164 INIETQEKFKRTL
+164 
-177 ELQSSLKPEYQPTQ
+177 LQSSLKPEYQPTQ

-203 ETKTKLKSSGL
+203 ETKAKLKSSGL

-303 KEVSTFVE
+303 KEVATFVE

-337 LTPEEKKIF
+337 LTPEERKIF

-352 FQAIKQQMTWVSTNM
+352 FQAIKEQMTWVSTNM

-449 QNHIS
+449 QNRIS

-468 SQQDLTTLLQEAITP
+468 SQQDLITLLQETITP
-483 ETQQE
+483 EIQQE
-488 LLKTSSNMQEY
+488 LLKSSSNMQEY

-529 EKNLTSQEFSD
+529 EKNLTSQEFSA

-574 ESSTSDQLISLRK
+574 ENSTSDQLISLRK
-587 SFKKLTSLISSHQEL
+587 SFKKLASLISSRQEL

-607 PIIKEQFIKL
+607 PTIKEQFIKL

-684 YYKNFSEPFNKRYFT
+684 YYKNFSEPFNKRYIA
-699 KSQNLTE
+699 KSQNFRV

-712 DKQLEAEL
+712 DEQLELGLQAV
-720 LAFA
+720 A

>member
-1 MPAVENKENKEN
+1 MTSIENKSTKEQLSKKTESKDQQNARLIQEVTQRAFKEFSIDEKTSITILISQYTKLPNTMKPGEVFKKLFEIKEN
-13 NINSWRK
+13 NPNSPR
-20 NIDSKVD
+20 
-27 KEKSLQNSIQ
+27 
-37 NATIKLFP
+37 
-45 NFSTEEKV
+45 
-53 NIITQINNYLKLPGR
+53 
-68 YIQGIFAILVKL
+68 
-80 KKENPTDS
+80 
-88 KLAQIIINHIKKL
+88 LAQIIIHELKKIITKKENDLKILQVRRQGKHLDGRTRLKEEQKWNKNKEIQNSL
-101 NERTVL
+101 NEARQEESS
-107 DVTNKKNKKLILNWK
+107 ILK
-122 NTQKESYRNK
+122 QVEHLK
-132 ELAKSTTKTIDIKKK
+132 
-147 SEEFIKINN
+147 
-156 ESKEAIKI
+156 
-164 INIETQEKFKRTL
+164 Q
-177 ELQSSLKPEYQPTQ
+177 LQSSLKPEYQPTQ
-191 AQITAKVQSLSP
+191 AQITAKVQSLSL
-203 ETKTKLKSSGL
+203 ETKAKLKSSGL

-282 WESQDFKTLD
+282 WESPDFKTLD

-324 ISPFFDE
+324 ISPLFDE

-387 SIGLENLNQQNRQFW
+387 SIGLENLSQQNRQFW

-449 QNHIS
+449 QNRIN
-454 IGETTRTDLNIQLP
+454 IGETTRTDLNIKLP
-468 SQQDLTTLLQEAITP
+468 SQQDLTTLLQETLTP

-529 EKNLTSQEFSD
+529 EKNLTSQEFSA
-540 DFLPPHISSQ
+540 DFLPPHISTQ

-574 ESSTSDQLISLRK
+574 ENSTSDQLISMRK
-587 SFKKLTSLISSHQEL
+587 SFKKLTSLISSRQEL

-684 YYKNFSEPFNKRYFT
+684 YYKNFSEPFNKRYFA

>member
-1 MPAVENKENKEN
+1 MTSVENKKFSSPEEKWNKERETN
-13 NINSWRK
+13 EQ
-20 NIDSKVD
+20 SK
-27 KEKSLQNSIQ
+27 LRTIQ
-37 NATIKLFP
+37 NVTQKLFS
-45 NFSTEEKV
+45 NFSTEEKS
-53 NIITQINNYLKLPGR
+53 NLIISISSYLKLPGANF
-68 YIQGIFAILVKL
+68 QGVFNMLIKL
-80 KKENPTDS
+80 KNDNLNNP
-88 KLAQIIINHIKKL
+88 KLAQIIISALKKQIERKTLDLQNKKEKKQILRGNIDKKIRNNWLQNKNQDREDEYKASLKKFESQKNHIKQTIQK
-101 NERTVL
+101 VL
-107 DVTNKKNKKLILNWK
+107 K
-122 NTQKESYRNK
+122 
-132 ELAKSTTKTIDIKKK
+132 A
-147 SEEFIKINN
+147 
-156 ESKEAIKI
+156 
-164 INIETQEKFKRTL
+164 
-177 ELQSSLKPEYQPTQ
+177 QSSLKPEYQPTQ
-191 AQITAKVQSLSP
+191 AQITEKVQSLSP

-214 SETDYAKLLASKD
+214 SEIDYAKLLASKD

-235 SQESRDFLDSLKE
+235 SQESRDFLESLKE

-303 KEVSTFVE
+303 KEVATFVE

-449 QNHIS
+449 QNRIS

-468 SQQDLTTLLQEAITP
+468 SQQDLTTLLQETLTP

-488 LLKTSSNMQEY
+488 LLKISSNMQEY

-529 EKNLTSQEFSD
+529 EKNLTSQEFSA

-574 ESSTSDQLISLRK
+574 ENSTSDQLISLRK
-587 SFKKLTSLISSHQEL
+587 SFKKLTSLISSRQEL

-667 ENFLKTPLLD
+667 ENFLSVASEGITLQQKGWFSHTFSTNITA
-677 KDLATSL
+677 KRETQENLANA
-684 YYKNFSEPFNKRYFT
+684 KGIEGIEK
-699 KSQNLTE
+699 
-706 NDAQTA
+706 
-712 DKQLEAEL
+712 EL
-720 LAFA
+720 NIAFA

>member
-1 MPAVENKENKEN
+1 MTWVENKNQSTKEQ
-13 NINSWRK
+13 INSKAESKEQK
-20 NIDSKVD
+20 NASFAQAITEKAFKEFSID
-27 KEKSLQNSIQ
+27 EKKAIAIL
-37 NATIKLFP
+37 
-45 NFSTEEKV
+45 
-53 NIITQINNYLKLPGR
+53 INKYLKLPK
-68 YIQGIFAILVKL
+68 AIEPRELFQKL
-80 KKENPTDS
+80 LEIKKNNLNNSKLSQIIIDQLKQKISKKENDL
-88 KLAQIIINHIKKL
+88 KALQIIREKKKINGRNPLLKQQVWEKNAMEINKITEGNKNRDILKKIR
-101 NERTVL
+101 EG
-107 DVTNKKNKKLILNWK
+107 DKKEIEIKNKFEHLKH
-122 NTQKESYRNK
+122 
-132 ELAKSTTKTIDIKKK
+132 
-147 SEEFIKINN
+147 
-156 ESKEAIKI
+156 
-164 INIETQEKFKRTL
+164 
-177 ELQSSLKPEYQPTQ
+177 LQSSLKPEYQPTQ

-235 SQESRDFLDSLKE
+235 SQESRDFLESLKE

-258 DQMPNSFSVDKQFF
+258 DQMPNSFSIDKQFF

-282 WESQDFKTLD
+282 WESPDFKTLD

-367 LKAWAMQAPIVALY
+367 LKAWAMQAPLVALY

-449 QNHIS
+449 QNRIS

-468 SQQDLTTLLQEAITP
+468 SQQDLTTLLQETLTP

-488 LLKTSSNMQEY
+488 LLQSSSNMQEY

-508 STLEGSF
+508 STLEWSF

-529 EKNLTSQEFSD
+529 EKNLTSQEFSA

-574 ESSTSDQLISLRK
+574 ENSTSDQLISMRK
-587 SFKKLTSLISSHQEL
+587 SFKKLTSLISSRQEL

-653 QTLTKND
+653 QTLTKNN

-684 YYKNFSEPFNKRYFT
+684 YYKNFSEPFNKRYFA

>member
-1 MPAVENKENKEN
+1 MTWVENKNQSTKEK
-13 NINSWRK
+13 INSKVESKEQK
-20 NIDSKVD
+20 NASFAQAITEKAFKEFSID
-27 KEKSLQNSIQ
+27 EKKAIAIL
-37 NATIKLFP
+37 
-45 NFSTEEKV
+45 
-53 NIITQINNYLKLPGR
+53 INKYLKLPK
-68 YIQGIFAILVKL
+68 AIEPRELFQKL
-80 KKENPTDS
+80 LEIKKNNLNNSKLSQIIIDQLKQKISKKENDLKT
-88 KLAQIIINHIKKL
+88 LQIIREKKKINGKNPLLKQQVWEKNAMEINKITEGNKNRDILKKIR
-101 NERTVL
+101 EGDRKEIEV
-107 DVTNKKNKKLILNWK
+107 KNKFEHVK
-122 NTQKESYRNK
+122 Q
-132 ELAKSTTKTIDIKKK
+132 
-147 SEEFIKINN
+147 
-156 ESKEAIKI
+156 
-164 INIETQEKFKRTL
+164 
-177 ELQSSLKPEYQPTQ
+177 LQSSLKPEYQPTQ

-203 ETKTKLKSSGL
+203 ETKAKLKSSGL

-227 SLFSAGDT
+227 SLFSANDT
-235 SQESRDFLDSLKE
+235 SQESRDFLESLKE

-282 WESQDFKTLD
+282 WESQDFKALD

-352 FQAIKQQMTWVSTNM
+352 FQAIKQQMTWVSINM

-428 FYFNLNTGKLQCD
+428 FYFNLTNGKLQCD

-449 QNHIS
+449 QNRIS

-468 SQQDLTTLLQEAITP
+468 SQQDLITLLQEAITP

-488 LLKTSSNMQEY
+488 LLQSSSNMQEY

-574 ESSTSDQLISLRK
+574 ENSTSDQLISMRK
-587 SFKKLTSLISSHQEL
+587 SFKKLTSLISSRQEL

-684 YYKNFSEPFNKRYFT
+684 YYKNFSEPFNKRYFA

>member
-1 MPAVENKENKEN
+1 MTRSAETKEST
-13 NINSWRK
+13 INSWRK
-20 NIDSKVD
+20 NVETD
-27 KEKSLQNSIQ
+27 KEKRLENAVQKATKNLFSHLSDKEQNDI
-37 NATIKLFP
+37 IK
-45 NFSTEEKV
+45 
-53 NIITQINNYLKLPGR
+53 QINEYLKTPESIKPRELF
-68 YIQGIFAILVKL
+68 QKL
-80 KKENPTDS
+80 IEIKNNNPNNP

-101 NERTVL
+101 NEKNTL
-107 DVTNKKNKKLILNWK
+107 DIKNKKLKSAILSRK
-122 NTQKESYRNK
+122 NRADGSSINE
-132 ELAKSTTKTIDIKKK
+132 
-147 SEEFIKINN
+147 INN
-156 ESKEAIKI
+156 KMSRIKEFL
-164 INIETQEKFKRTL
+164 INKNQKAQEKLKKAL
-177 ELQSSLKPEYQPTQ
+177 KAQSSLKPEYQPTQ

-203 ETKTKLKSSGL
+203 ETKAKLKSSGL

-282 WESQDFKTLD
+282 WESPDFKTLD

-303 KEVSTFVE
+303 KEVATFVE

-449 QNHIS
+449 QNRIS

-468 SQQDLTTLLQEAITP
+468 SQQDLTTLLQETITP

-488 LLKTSSNMQEY
+488 LLKSSSNMQEY

-529 EKNLTSQEFSD
+529 EKNLTSQEFSA

-574 ESSTSDQLISLRK
+574 ENSTSDQLISLRK
-587 SFKKLTSLISSHQEL
+587 SFKKLTSLISSRQEL

-667 ENFLKTPLLD
+667 ENFLSVANEGITLQQKGWFSHTFSTNITA
-677 KDLATSL
+677 KREKQENLANA
-684 YYKNFSEPFNKRYFT
+684 KGIEDIER
-699 KSQNLTE
+699 
-706 NDAQTA
+706 
-712 DKQLEAEL
+712 EL
-720 LAFA
+720 NNIAVA

>member
-1 MPAVENKENKEN
+1 MTWVENKNQSTKEQ
-13 NINSWRK
+13 INSKVESKEQK
-20 NIDSKVD
+20 NASFAQAITEKAFKEFSID
-27 KEKSLQNSIQ
+27 EKRAIAIL
-37 NATIKLFP
+37 
-45 NFSTEEKV
+45 
-53 NIITQINNYLKLPGR
+53 INKYLKLPK
-68 YIQGIFAILVKL
+68 AIEPRELFQKL
-80 KKENPTDS
+80 LEIKKNNLNNSKLSQIIIDQLKQKISKKENDL
-88 KLAQIIINHIKKL
+88 KALQIIREKKKINGRNPLLKQQVWEKNAMEINKITEGNKNRDILKKIR
-101 NERTVL
+101 EGDR
-107 DVTNKKNKKLILNWK
+107 
-122 NTQKESYRNK
+122 KEI
-132 ELAKSTTKTIDIKKK
+132 EIKKK
-147 SEEFIKINN
+147 FEHVK
-156 ESKEAIKI
+156 
-164 INIETQEKFKRTL
+164 Q
-177 ELQSSLKPEYQPTQ
+177 LQSSLKPEYQPTQ

-203 ETKTKLKSSGL
+203 ETKAKLKSSGL

-282 WESQDFKTLD
+282 WESPDFKTLD

-352 FQAIKQQMTWVSTNM
+352 FQAIKEQMTWVSTNM

-449 QNHIS
+449 QNRIS

-468 SQQDLTTLLQEAITP
+468 SQQDLITLLQETITP

-529 EKNLTSQEFSD
+529 EKNLTSQEFSA

-574 ESSTSDQLISLRK
+574 ENSTSDQLISLRK
-587 SFKKLTSLISSHQEL
+587 SFKKLTSLISSRQEL

-667 ENFLKTPLLD
+667 ENFLSVANEGITLQQKGWFSHTFSTNITA
-677 KDLATSL
+677 KREKQENLANA
-684 YYKNFSEPFNKRYFT
+684 KGIEDIER
-699 KSQNLTE
+699 
-706 NDAQTA
+706 
-712 DKQLEAEL
+712 EL
-720 LAFA
+720 NNIAFA

>member
-1 MPAVENKENKEN
+1 MTSIENKQITWNEKIQGKEQQ
-13 NINSWRK
+13 
-20 NIDSKVD
+20 
-27 KEKSLQNSIQ
+27 KEREQQRAIQ
-37 NATIKLFP
+37 SMVQKYFP
-45 NFSTEEKV
+45 DFSTEAKTE
-53 NIITQINNYLKLPGR
+53 ITIQIFKYLKLPKTL
-68 YIQGIFAILVKL
+68 QFKGIFSALLNL
-80 KKENPTDS
+80 KKENIDNP
-88 KLAQIIINHIKKL
+88 KLAQILINFIKKKI
-101 NERTVL
+101 EKAIL
-107 DVTNKKNKKLILNWK
+107 DQTNKTNKTKVLNWK
-122 NTQKESYRNK
+122 KSPNQITNSLSNNPWKIQKELNDQKRNA
-132 ELAKSTTKTIDIKKK
+132 ETKQITNVNEQSKKQL
-147 SEEFIKINN
+147 
-156 ESKEAIKI
+156 
-164 INIETQEKFKRTL
+164 IEKTKQ
-177 ELQSSLKPEYQPTQ
+177 LQSSLKPEYQPTQ
-191 AQITAKVQSLSP
+191 SQINEKIKTLSE
-203 ETKTKLKSSGL
+203 ETKAKLKSSGL
-214 SETDYAKLLASKD
+214 SETDYAKFLASKEA
-227 SLFSAGDT
+227 LFSAGDN
-235 SQESRDFLDSLKE
+235 SQESRDFLESLKE

-282 WESQDFKTLD
+282 WESQDFKALD

-352 FQAIKQQMTWVSTNM
+352 FQAIKEQMTWVSTNM

-449 QNHIS
+449 QNRIS

-468 SQQDLTTLLQEAITP
+468 SQQDLTTLLQETLTP

-488 LLKTSSNMQEY
+488 LLQTSSNMQEY

-529 EKNLTSQEFSD
+529 EKNLTSQEFSA

-574 ESSTSDQLISLRK
+574 ENSTSDQLISLRK
-587 SFKKLTSLISSHQEL
+587 SFKKLTSLISSRQEL

-653 QTLTKND
+653 QTLTKSD

-667 ENFLKTPLLD
+667 ENFLDVAANGITLKQKTW
-677 KDLATSL
+677 
-684 YYKNFSEPFNKRYFT
+684 FSAEF
-699 KSQNLTE
+699 SQKIKQKEELQKNLT
-706 NDAQTA
+706 DAK
-712 DKQLEAEL
+712 DIKDIESEL
-720 LAFA
+720 NIAFA

>member
-1 MPAVENKENKEN
+1 MTRSAETKEST
-13 NINSWRK
+13 INSWRK
-20 NIDSKVD
+20 NVETDREKRLENAVQKATKNLFSHLSD
-27 KEKSLQNSIQ
+27 KEQNDI
-37 NATIKLFP
+37 IK
-45 NFSTEEKV
+45 
-53 NIITQINNYLKLPGR
+53 QINEYLKTPDSIKPRELF
-68 YIQGIFAILVKL
+68 QKL
-80 KKENPTDS
+80 IEIKNNNPNNP

-101 NERTVL
+101 NEKNTL
-107 DVTNKKNKKLILNWK
+107 DIKNKKLKRAILSWK
-122 NTQKESYRNK
+122 NRIDGSSINDIKNKIPRIKESLANK
-132 ELAKSTTKTIDIKKK
+132 NKPI
-147 SEEFIKINN
+147 
-156 ESKEAIKI
+156 
-164 INIETQEKFKRTL
+164 QEKMEKVL
-177 ELQSSLKPEYQPTQ
+177 KAQSSLKPEYQPTQ

-203 ETKTKLKSSGL
+203 ETKAKLKSSGL

-235 SQESRDFLDSLKE
+235 SQESRDFLESLKE

-282 WESQDFKTLD
+282 WESKDFKTLD

-352 FQAIKQQMTWVSTNM
+352 FQAIKQQMTWVSTNI

-449 QNHIS
+449 QNRIS

-468 SQQDLTTLLQEAITP
+468 SQQDLITLLQETITP

-529 EKNLTSQEFSD
+529 EKNLTSQEFSA

-550 LQDER
+550 LQDEK

-574 ESSTSDQLISLRK
+574 ENSTSDQLISLRK
-587 SFKKLTSLISSHQEL
+587 SFKKLTSLISSRQEL

-667 ENFLKTPLLD
+667 ENFLSVANEGITLQQKGWFSHTFSTNITA
-677 KDLATSL
+677 KREKQENLANA
-684 YYKNFSEPFNKRYFT
+684 KGIEDIER
-699 KSQNLTE
+699 
-706 NDAQTA
+706 
-712 DKQLEAEL
+712 EL
-720 LAFA
+720 NNIAVA

>member
-1 MPAVENKENKEN
+1 M
-13 NINSWRK
+13 
-20 NIDSKVD
+20 
-27 KEKSLQNSIQ
+27 L
-37 NATIKLFP
+37 IKLK
-45 NFSTEEKV
+45 ND
-53 NIITQINNYLKLPGR
+53 NLNNP
-68 YIQGIFAILVKL
+68 
-80 KKENPTDS
+80 
-88 KLAQIIINHIKKL
+88 KLAQIIISALKKQIERKTLDLQNKKEKKQILRGNIDKKIRNNWLQNKNQDREDEYKASLKKFESQKNHIKQTIQK
-101 NERTVL
+101 VL
-107 DVTNKKNKKLILNWK
+107 K
-122 NTQKESYRNK
+122 
-132 ELAKSTTKTIDIKKK
+132 A
-147 SEEFIKINN
+147 
-156 ESKEAIKI
+156 
-164 INIETQEKFKRTL
+164 
-177 ELQSSLKPEYQPTQ
+177 QSSLKPEYQPTQ
-191 AQITAKVQSLSP
+191 AQITEKVQSLSP

-214 SETDYAKLLASKD
+214 SEIDYAKLLASKD

-235 SQESRDFLDSLKE
+235 SQESRDFLESLKE

-303 KEVSTFVE
+303 KEVATFVE

-449 QNHIS
+449 QNRIS

-468 SQQDLTTLLQEAITP
+468 SQQDLTTLLQETLTP

-488 LLKTSSNMQEY
+488 LLKISSNMQEY

-529 EKNLTSQEFSD
+529 EKNLTSQEFSA

-574 ESSTSDQLISLRK
+574 ENSTSDQLISLRK
-587 SFKKLTSLISSHQEL
+587 SFKKLTSLISSRQEL

-653 QTLTKND
+653 QTLTKSD

-667 ENFLKTPLLD
+667 ENFLSVANEGITLQQKGWFSHTFSTNITAKREEQEKVNTDLGLKTV
-677 KDLATSL
+677 
-684 YYKNFSEPFNKRYFT
+684 E
-699 KSQNLTE
+699 
-706 NDAQTA
+706 DALRSA
-712 DKQLEAEL
+712 YV
-720 LAFA
+720 

>member
-1 MPAVENKENKEN
+1 MTWVENKNQSTKEQ
-13 NINSWRK
+13 INSKVESKEQK
-20 NIDSKVD
+20 NASFAQAITEKAFKEFSID
-27 KEKSLQNSIQ
+27 EKRAIAIL
-37 NATIKLFP
+37 
-45 NFSTEEKV
+45 
-53 NIITQINNYLKLPGR
+53 INKYLKLPK
-68 YIQGIFAILVKL
+68 AIEPRELFQKL
-80 KKENPTDS
+80 LEIKKNNLNNSKLSQIIIDQLKQKISKKENDL
-88 KLAQIIINHIKKL
+88 KALQIIREKKKINGRNPLLKQQVWEKNAMEINKITEGNKNRDILKKIR
-101 NERTVL
+101 EGDR
-107 DVTNKKNKKLILNWK
+107 KEIEIKNKFEHVK
-122 NTQKESYRNK
+122 Q
-132 ELAKSTTKTIDIKKK
+132 
-147 SEEFIKINN
+147 
-156 ESKEAIKI
+156 
-164 INIETQEKFKRTL
+164 
-177 ELQSSLKPEYQPTQ
+177 LQSSLKPEYQPTQ

-203 ETKTKLKSSGL
+203 ETKAKLKSSGL

-227 SLFSAGDT
+227 SLFSANDT

-303 KEVSTFVE
+303 KEVATFVE

-352 FQAIKQQMTWVSTNM
+352 FQAIKQQMTWVSINM

-387 SIGLENLNQQNRQFW
+387 SIGLENLSQQNRQFW

-449 QNHIS
+449 QNRIS

-468 SQQDLTTLLQEAITP
+468 SQQDLITLLQETITP

-488 LLKTSSNMQEY
+488 LLQSSSNMQEY

-574 ESSTSDQLISLRK
+574 ENSTSDQLISLRK
-587 SFKKLTSLISSHQEL
+587 SFKKLTSLISSRQEL

-617 HESLQNTSTI
+617 HENLQNTSTI
-627 ANRTET
+627 TNRTET

-653 QTLTKND
+653 QTLTKSD

-677 KDLATSL
+677 KNLVTSL
-684 YYKNFSEPFNKRYFT
+684 YYKNFSEPFNKRYLA
-699 KSQNLTE
+699 KSQNNT
-706 NDAQTA
+706 NHDAERA
-712 DKQLEAEL
+712 DEQLAEQLAEL
-720 LAFA
+720 PAVA

>member
-1 MPAVENKENKEN
+1 MTSVENKKFSSPEGKWNKERETN
-13 NINSWRK
+13 EQ
-20 NIDSKVD
+20 SK
-27 KEKSLQNSIQ
+27 LRTIQ
-37 NATIKLFP
+37 NVTQKLFS
-45 NFSTEEKV
+45 NFSTEEKSKL
-53 NIITQINNYLKLPGR
+53 IISISSYLKLPGANF
-68 YIQGIFAILVKL
+68 QGVFNMLIKL
-80 KKENPTDS
+80 KKDNLNNP
-88 KLAQIIINHIKKL
+88 KLAQIIISTLKKQIERKTLDVENKKEKKQILRGNIDKKSRNNWLQNKNQDREDEYKASLKKFESQKNHIKQTIQK
-101 NERTVL
+101 VL
-107 DVTNKKNKKLILNWK
+107 K
-122 NTQKESYRNK
+122 
-132 ELAKSTTKTIDIKKK
+132 A
-147 SEEFIKINN
+147 
-156 ESKEAIKI
+156 
-164 INIETQEKFKRTL
+164 
-177 ELQSSLKPEYQPTQ
+177 QSSLKPEYQPTQ
-191 AQITAKVQSLSP
+191 AQITAKVQSLSL
-203 ETKTKLKSSGL
+203 ETKAKLKSSGL

-282 WESQDFKTLD
+282 WESPDFKTLD

-337 LTPEEKKIF
+337 LTPEERKIF

-428 FYFNLNTGKLQCD
+428 FYFNLNTGKLRCD

-449 QNHIS
+449 QNRIS

-468 SQQDLTTLLQEAITP
+468 SQQDLTSLLQETITP

-529 EKNLTSQEFSD
+529 EKNLTSQEFSND
-540 DFLPPHISSQ
+540 LLPPHLAPQ
-550 LQDER
+550 LQNEK
-555 IINNNPQIKKLFQ
+555 IINNNLQIKKLFQ
-568 ILDFVS
+568 ILDFIS
-574 ESSTSDQLISLRK
+574 ENSTSDQLMSMRK
-587 SFKKLTSLISSHQEL
+587 SFKKLTSLLSSHQAL

-639 IFLKQD
+639 IFIQKD
-645 FSKNEFNP
+645 FSKEDFNP
-653 QTLTKND
+653 HTLPNTD
-660 IFDFIDL
+660 IFNFNDL
-667 ENFLKTPLLD
+667 ENFLSAASEGITLQQKGWFSHTFSTNITAKREAQEKVSTNLGLKTL
-677 KDLATSL
+677 
-684 YYKNFSEPFNKRYFT
+684 E
-699 KSQNLTE
+699 
-706 NDAQTA
+706 DALGIA
-712 DKQLEAEL
+712 YA
-720 LAFA
+720 